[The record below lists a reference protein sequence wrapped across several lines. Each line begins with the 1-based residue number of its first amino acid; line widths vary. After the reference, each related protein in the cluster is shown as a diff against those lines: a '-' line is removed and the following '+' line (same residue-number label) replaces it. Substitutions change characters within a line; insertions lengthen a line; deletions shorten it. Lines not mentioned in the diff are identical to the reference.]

1 MQRSHCQTT
10 HMKERKVKVF
20 TLDDKNPSQIAT
32 QTQRSCCR
40 VLAEFSF
47 AMVTP
52 KGPEGFGCPAGRGNS
67 KESFQ
72 CFPLHISFLVGFS
85 NFEETSKIF
94 GAKDGLTMLRSFFC
108 SGANFQSYCT
118 VTCRNPIRR
127 LHTYQ
132 DTDVSGLGKSSMDP
146 CFP

>member
-1 MQRSHCQTT
+1 MVRCPNVQRSHCQTT

-40 VLAEFSF
+40 VLVAEFSF

-108 SGANFQSYCT
+108 SGGKLKKLLYRYVPKS
-118 VTCRNPIRR
+118 NPPPSH
-127 LHTYQ
+127 LPGY
-132 DTDVSGLGKSSMDP
+132 
-146 CFP
+146 